1 MDSIQPSKEQMS
13 ALASGDPDQPLV
25 MINLLKYRDVAAY
38 ADDADFP
45 ACSGKEAYLRYGA
58 VAMQKVMGLGGRLL
72 LGVEMQQVFIGNEND
87 EWDDVMIVYYPSR
100 SAFLTMLQMPDYQ
113 AAHVHRDA
121 GLLRTRLLQCDGSSL
136 PEHMTGQ

>member
-1 MDSIQPSKEQMS
+1 MESIQPSSEQMS
-13 ALASGDPDQPLV
+13 ALAAGDPEQPLV

-38 ADDADFP
+38 AEDSEFG

-58 VAMQKVMGLGGRLL
+58 VAIQKVMGLGGKLL
-72 LGVEMQQVFIGNEND
+72 LGVEMQQVFIGND
-87 EWDDVMIVYYPSR
+87 ADDWDDVMIVYYPSR
-100 SAFLTMLQMPDYQ
+100 RAFLTMLQMPDYQ

-136 PEHMTGQ
+136 PDHMTGQ